1 MMYFSQPNINDLED
15 LNQHMVCV
23 LNAPSR
29 ACTLKINNGEIKYVA
44 LSTS

>member
-23 LNAPSR
+23 LNAPSS
-29 ACTLKINNGEIKYVA
+29 ACTQICKGKEINNADI
-44 LSTS
+44 STS